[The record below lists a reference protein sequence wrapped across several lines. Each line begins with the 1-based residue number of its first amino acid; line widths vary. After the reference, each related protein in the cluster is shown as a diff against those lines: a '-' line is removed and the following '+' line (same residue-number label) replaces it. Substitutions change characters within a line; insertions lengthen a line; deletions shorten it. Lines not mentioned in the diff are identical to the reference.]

1 MIVSFIP
8 GRVRLRLLELKNPAL
23 AAKLLPRIRV
33 VPGVKA
39 AEIKTLTGSLLI
51 QYDPQILSTDQLI
64 ELGKDLVQQTG
75 IEGSFFSSPAG

>member
-8 GRVRLRLLELKNPAL
+8 GRVRLRLPELKNPVL
-23 AAKLLPRIRV
+23 AAELLPRIRA
-33 VPGVKA
+33 VPGVSA

-51 QYDPQILSTDQLI
+51 QYDPHILSTDQLI
-64 ELGKDLVQQTG
+64 ELGKDLARQAG